1 MCGIVGF
8 IDLRNGID
16 PLALKQMADC
26 LAHRGPDAEGFL
38 FFNHLQHALCSSF
51 SAPGFSPMGG
61 FGHRR
66 LSIIDLSGGAQ
77 PLCNEDGTVWVT
89 YNGEIYNHMHL
100 REELQRAGHLFRTD
114 HSDTEVIVHAYEQ
127 WGAEAFDR
135 FNGIFAFGILDLKR
149 QKLLLARDHFG
160 VKPLYYCSS
169 DGKFLF
175 SSEIKA
181 ILECPSVPRKL
192 DLRALSDY
200 LSFRYVPSPLTTFQ
214 EIYKLEAGGFL
225 EFDLSGN
232 AVKQVASFRKAS
244 AAIDY
249 SKSFPEWVS
258 EYQDRFEKAVVSQL
272 ISDVEVGVLL
282 SGGIYSSAV
291 CSIAARHM
299 DKQIRTYTVG
309 FKDFSFG
316 NEIEEATEF
325 ARHLGSIHKNVIIDD
340 LDFVSVLDEVAYF
353 MDEPTATSSTIPL
366 YYLTQEL
373 RNDVKV
379 VLTGQGADEP
389 LAGYPRYRGERLYQL
404 GLGSLGFMQ
413 PMIEK
418 LPRQERVKRAF
429 RSFTQHDPFDRFM
442 MVYYLF
448 SPAQQAALLKEPVP
462 CRVNPLLERLFE
474 EYQADDPLGRM
485 LYMDTRAWL
494 PDDLL
499 IYGDKA
505 TMINSIEA
513 RVPILDK
520 DLIAFIETMP
530 SRYKLS
536 LLLNGKYI
544 HKKACEKWLPP
555 FVIKRPK
562 KGFDTPIDRW
572 FRKELGGYVRDQ
584 LLGGRLCQRLFNT
597 WVVEE
602 MMARHREG
610 KENFQRHLF
619 ALLMLEK
626 WAQRYQVDLGE

>member
-8 IDLRNGID
+8 IDRKNGID
-16 PLALKQMADC
+16 PALLKRMADS

-38 FFNHLQHALCSSF
+38 FFDQTRSALSSSF
-51 SAPGFSPMGG
+51 TPPGFVPMGG

-77 PLCNEDGTVWVT
+77 PLGNEDGTVWVT
-89 YNGEIYNHMHL
+89 YNGEIYNHMTL
-100 REELQRAGHLFRTD
+100 REELLRCGHLFRTD

-127 WGAEAFDR
+127 WGVEAFDR
-135 FNGIFAFGILDLKR
+135 FNGIFAFGIVDLKR
-149 QKLLLARDHFG
+149 QRVLLARDHFG
-160 VKPLYYCSS
+160 VKPLYYCFL
-169 DGKFLF
+169 DGRFLF

-181 ILECPSVPRKL
+181 ILQCPSVPRTL
-192 DLRALSDY
+192 DPQGLSDY
-200 LSFRYVPSPLTTFQ
+200 LSFRYVPSPRTTFKGVF
-214 EIYKLEAGGFL
+214 KLEAGGFL
-225 EFDLSGN
+225 EFDLAGN
-232 AVKQVASFRKAS
+232 AVKRTGSFRTTGT
-244 AAIDY
+244 AIDH
-249 SKSFPEWVS
+249 SKTFAQWIS
-258 EYQDRFEKAVVSQL
+258 EYQELFERAVTRQL
-272 ISDVEVGVLL
+272 ISDVEIGVLL
-282 SGGIYSSAV
+282 SGGIDSSAV
-291 CSIAARHM
+291 CSIAARQI

-309 FKDFSFG
+309 FKDFVSG

-325 ARHLGSIHKNVIIDD
+325 ARHVGSIHKNVIIDD
-340 LDFVSVLDEVAYF
+340 LDFVAVLEEVAYF
-353 MDEPTATSSTIPL
+353 MDEPTATSSAIPL
-366 YYLTQEL
+366 YYLTKEVK
-373 RNDVKV
+373 NDVKV

-389 LAGYPRYRGERLYQL
+389 LAGYPRYCGERLYGCGFGQL
-404 GLGSLGFMQ
+404 SFIA
-413 PMIEK
+413 PAIEK
-418 LPRQERVKRAF
+418 LPRQERLKRAF
-429 RSFTQHDPFDRFM
+429 RSFGEHDPFDRFM

-462 CRVNPLLERLFE
+462 CLANPLLQRLFQ
-474 EYQADDPLGRM
+474 EYQACDPLGRM

-505 TMINSIEA
+505 TMVNSIEA

-520 DLIAFIETMP
+520 DLIAFIESIP
-530 SRYKLS
+530 SKYKLS
-536 LLLNGKYI
+536 FLLNGKFI

-584 LLGGRLCQRLFNT
+584 LLGGAVCQRLFNT
-597 WVVEE
+597 WVLEE

-626 WAQRYQVDLGE
+626 WAQRYQVDLG